1 MSRFRP
7 DAQPVPK
14 MPQADLIFHNG
25 KVITVDARDTITD
38 AIAITGN
45 KVSSVGPASEVMAL
59 KGNETRLVNLAGRA
73 LLPGFNDA
81 HTHLELTSLGLGLAV
96 SCHTPP
102 HESIDDILSTLREH
116 AAGIPK
122 GEWIIAQGSLFQ
134 DMRLRE
140 KRYPDRHDLDR
151 VSTHHPILFKT
162 SYHMVVVNSKVLE
175 IAGITSGTPDPQGG
189 IIERDASGQPTGRMK
204 DMYHRLPVPMPDYET
219 VKDAIRRTGHDRFLT
234 NGVTTVQEKSETVAG
249 LRAMRELIDSGDMP
263 LRLSVYIHVPGTLP
277 LDSVLN
283 REIGDIEF
291 DEEWFRLGGVKLFN
305 DGGFS
310 ARAAALMEPYEG
322 HPDITG
328 KLGYADRELRRIV
341 RKVHR
346 SGLQLR
352 MHTNGDRAIKQL
364 IDTFETVFGI
374 PAGVGDDATLRHR
387 AEHVGNVLLRDD
399 LTISRLASA
408 KILPCPNPA
417 FIYSVAEFIAPYL
430 GPERSHPSFR
440 FRTLLDAGFNVP
452 GSSDCTGTD
461 PWLVNPMFGIWC
473 MVNRRSYSGDLLEP
487 QEKVSVAEAIR
498 IYTWNSA
505 YSEFQEQVKGS
516 IEEGKLADL
525 VVLERDPLTAPEEAL
540 KDIRVDQTW
549 VDGKLVYNRYAA

>member
-1 MSRFRP
+1 
-7 DAQPVPK
+7 
-14 MPQADLIFHNG
+14 MPQADAIFHNG
-25 KVITVDARDTITD
+25 PILTVDAQDTVSQ
-38 AIAITGN
+38 AAAVTGN
-45 KVSSVGPASEVMAL
+45 KISAVGSAEEVLAS
-59 KGNETRLVNLAGRA
+59 KGDGTRVVDLEGRA
-73 LLPGFNDA
+73 LVPGFNDA

-102 HESIDDILSTLREH
+102 HESIEDILTTLSEH
-116 AAGIPK
+116 AAGVPK

-151 VSTHHPILFKT
+151 VSVDHPILFKT

-175 IAGITSGTPDPQGG
+175 IAGITSDTPDPQGG
-189 IIERDASGQPTGRMK
+189 IIERDSSGEPTGRMK

-219 VKDAIRRTGHDRFLT
+219 VKDAIRRTVHDRFLA
-234 NGVTTVQEKSETVAG
+234 NGVTTVQEMSETVAG
-249 LRAMRELIDSGDMP
+249 LGAMRELIDSGEMP

-277 LDSVLN
+277 LENVLN
-283 REIGDIEF
+283 REIGDFEF
-291 DEEWFRLGGVKLFN
+291 DDAWLRLGGVKLFI

-310 ARAAALMEPYEG
+310 ARAAALQDPYEG
-322 HPDITG
+322 YPDITG
-328 KLGYADRELRRIV
+328 KLGYEDRELRRIV

-346 SGLQLR
+346 AGLQLR

-364 IDTFETVFGI
+364 IDAFETVFGI
-374 PAGVGDDATLRHR
+374 PAGVGEDWPYRHR

-408 KILPCPNPA
+408 KILPVPNPA
-417 FIYSVAEFIAPYL
+417 FIYSVAEFVAPYL

-440 FRTLLDAGFNVP
+440 FRTLLDAGFRVP

-473 MVNRRSYSGDLLEP
+473 MVNRRTYSGDLLEP
-487 QEKVSVAEAIR
+487 EEKVSVAEAIR
-498 IYTWNSA
+498 IYTYNSA
-505 YSEFQEQVKGS
+505 YAEFQEEVKGS

-525 VVLERDPLTAPEEAL
+525 VVLDRDPITAPEETL

-549 VDGKLVYNRYAA
+549 VDGKLVFSRDPNEESSNG

>member
-487 QEKVSVAEAIR
+487 EEKVSVAEAIR

-505 YSEFQEQVKGS
+505 YSEFQEQAKGS

-525 VVLERDPLTAPEEAL
+525 LVLERDPLTAPEEAL

>member
-1 MSRFRP
+1 MGRFRP
-7 DAQPVPK
+7 PLQPASD
-14 MPQADLIFHNG
+14 MPQADVIFHNG
-25 KVITVDARDTITD
+25 KVITVDARDTV
-38 AIAITGN
+38 AEAAAITGN
-45 KVSSVGPASEVMAL
+45 RVSAVGAEAEVLRA
-59 KGNETRLVNLAGRA
+59 KGEGTRVVDLAGRA

-102 HESIDDILSTLREH
+102 HESIDDILDTLREH
-116 AAGIPK
+116 AAATPR

-151 VSTHHPILFKT
+151 VSVEHPILFKT

-175 IAGITSGTPDPQGG
+175 IAGITADTPDPQGG

-204 DMYHRLPVPMPDYET
+204 DMYHRLPVPMPDYDT
-219 VKDAIRRTGHDRFLT
+219 VKDAIRRTGHERFLA
-234 NGVTTVQEKSETVAG
+234 NGVTTVQEKSETVSG
-249 LRAMRELIDSGDMP
+249 LTAMRELIDSGEMP
-263 LRLSVYIHVPGTLP
+263 LRLSVYIHVPGTLS
-277 LDSVLN
+277 LDKVL
-283 REIGDIEF
+283 EGDIGGIEF
-291 DEEWFRLGGVKLFN
+291 DDEWFRLGGVKLFN

-310 ARAAALMEPYEG
+310 ARAAALVDPYEG

-328 KLGYADRELRRIV
+328 KLGYDDRELRRIV

-346 SGLQLR
+346 AGLQLR

-364 IDTFETVFGI
+364 IDVFETVFGI
-374 PAGVGDDATLRHR
+374 PAGVGDDTSLRHR

-417 FIYSVAEFIAPYL
+417 FIYSVAEFVAPYL

-473 MVNRRSYSGDLLEP
+473 MVNRRTYSGDLLEP
-487 QEKVSVAEAIR
+487 EEKVSVAEAIR

-516 IEEGKLADL
+516 IEVGKLGDL
-525 VVLERDPLTAPEEAL
+525 VVLERDPLTAPEEEL
-540 KDIRVDQTW
+540 KDIRIDQTW
-549 VDGKLVYNRYAA
+549 VDGKQVYNRDAA

>member
-1 MSRFRP
+1 
-7 DAQPVPK
+7 
-14 MPQADLIFHNG
+14 MPQADVIFHNG
-25 KVITVDARDTITD
+25 PVLTVDAQDSVSE
-38 AIAITGN
+38 AVAVTGN
-45 KVSSVGPASEVMAL
+45 RISAVGHAEEILAS
-59 KGNETRLVNLAGRA
+59 KGDNTRIVDLAGRA
-73 LLPGFNDA
+73 VIPGFNDA

-102 HESIDDILSTLREH
+102 HETIEDILTTLRQH
-116 AAGIPK
+116 ASCVPK

-134 DMRLRE
+134 DMRLRD
-140 KRYPDRHDLDR
+140 KRYPDRQDLDR
-151 VSTHHPILFKT
+151 VSVDHPILFKT

-175 IAGITSGTPDPQGG
+175 IAGITADTPDPQGG
-189 IIERDASGQPTGRMK
+189 IIERDSSGQPTGRMK
-204 DMYHRLPVPMPDYET
+204 DMYHRLPVPMPDYPT
-219 VKDAIRRTGHDRFLT
+219 VKDAIRRTGNERFLA

-249 LRAMRELIDSGDMP
+249 LGAMRELIDSGEMP
-263 LRLSVYIHVPGTLP
+263 LRLSIYIHVPGTLP
-277 LDSVLN
+277 LDKVLN
-283 REIGDIEF
+283 REIGDLEF
-291 DEEWFRLGGVKLFN
+291 DDEWFRLGGVKLFN

-328 KLGYADRELRRIV
+328 KLGYDDRELRRII

-374 PAGVGDDATLRHR
+374 PAGVGDDSSFRHR

-399 LTISRLASA
+399 LTISRLAGA

-417 FIYSVAEFIAPYL
+417 FIYSVAEFVAPYL

-440 FRTLLDAGFNVP
+440 FRTLLDAGFRVP

-473 MVNRRSYSGDLLEP
+473 MVNRRTYSGDLLEP
-487 QEKVSVAEAIR
+487 EEKVSVAEALR
-498 IYTWNSA
+498 IYTYNSA
-505 YSEFQEQVKGS
+505 YAEFQEQVKGS

-525 VVLERDPLTAPEEAL
+525 VVLERDPLTAPKEEL

-549 VDGKLVYNRYAA
+549 VDGKLVYSRDTA

>member
-1 MSRFRP
+1 MGRFRP
-7 DAQPVPK
+7 ILWPASD
-14 MPQADLIFHNG
+14 MPQADVIFHNG
-25 KVITVDARDTITD
+25 KVVTVDARDTIAQAV
-38 AIAITGN
+38 AISGN
-45 KVSSVGPASEVMAL
+45 KISFVGNDDEVMAL
-59 KGNETRLVNLAGRA
+59 NGDSTQIVDLAGRP

-102 HESIDDILSTLREH
+102 HESIDEILTTLREH
-116 AAGIPK
+116 TAGLPK

-134 DMRLRE
+134 DMRLEE

-151 VSTHHPILFKT
+151 VSADHPILFKT

-175 IAGITSGTPDPQGG
+175 IAGITADTPDPQGG
-189 IIERDASGQPTGRMK
+189 IIERDSSGQPTGRMK
-204 DMYHRLPVPMPDYET
+204 DMYHRLPVPMPDYAT
-219 VKDAIRRTGHDRFLT
+219 VKDAIRRTGHERFLA

-249 LRAMRELIDSGDMP
+249 LTAMRELIDSGEMP

-277 LDSVLN
+277 LDKVLN

-291 DEEWFRLGGVKLFN
+291 DDEWFRLGGVKLFN

-310 ARAAALMEPYEG
+310 ARAAALNDPYEG

-328 KLGYADRELRRIV
+328 KLGYDDRELRRII

-346 SGLQLR
+346 AGLQLR

-374 PAGVGDDATLRHR
+374 PAGVGDDSSFRHR

-399 LTISRLASA
+399 LTISRLAGA

-417 FIYSVAEFIAPYL
+417 FIYSVAEFVAPYL

-440 FRTLLDAGFNVP
+440 FRTLLDAGFKVP

-473 MVNRRSYSGDLLEP
+473 MVNRRTYSGGLLEP
-487 QEKVSVAEAIR
+487 DEKVSVAEAIR
-498 IYTWNSA
+498 IYTYNSA
-505 YSEFQEQVKGS
+505 YSEFQEKVKGS
-516 IEEGKLADL
+516 IEGGKLADL
-525 VVLERDPLTAPEEAL
+525 VVLEKDPFNVAEEEL
-540 KDIRVDQTW
+540 KDIRVDETW
-549 VDGKLVYNRYAA
+549 VNGKRVYKRDAA

>member
-1 MSRFRP
+1 
-7 DAQPVPK
+7 
-14 MPQADLIFHNG
+14 MPQADVIFHNG
-25 KVITVDARDTITD
+25 KVITVDARDTI
-38 AIAITGN
+38 AEAVAVTGN
-45 KVSSVGPASEVMAL
+45 KISAVGADAQVMRL
-59 KGNETRLVNLAGRA
+59 KGDATRVVDLADRA

-102 HESIDDILSTLREH
+102 HESIEDILTTLREH
-116 AAGIPK
+116 ASGVPK

-140 KRYPDRHDLDR
+140 KRYPDHRDLDR
-151 VSTHHPILFKT
+151 VSVDHPILFKT

-175 IAGITSGTPDPQGG
+175 IAGITADTPDPQGG

-204 DMYHRLPVPMPDYET
+204 DMYHRLPVPMPDYEA
-219 VKDAIRRTGHDRFLT
+219 VKDAIKRTGCDRFLA

-249 LRAMRELIDSGDMP
+249 LGAMRELIDTGEMP

-277 LDSVLN
+277 LDRVLN
-283 REIGDIEF
+283 GDVGDFEF
-291 DEEWFRLGGVKLFN
+291 DDEWFRLGGVKLFI

-310 ARAAALMEPYEG
+310 ARAAALQDPYEG

-328 KLGYADRELRRIV
+328 KLGYEDRELRRIV
-341 RKVHR
+341 RRVHR
-346 SGLQLR
+346 AGLQLR
-352 MHTNGDRAIKQL
+352 MHTNGDRAINQL
-364 IDTFETVFGI
+364 LDAFETVFGI
-374 PAGVGDDATLRHR
+374 PAGVGDDSSFRHR
-387 AEHVGNVLLRDD
+387 AEHIGNVLLRDD

-408 KILPCPNPA
+408 KVLPVPNPA
-417 FIYSVAEFIAPYL
+417 FIYSVAEFLPPYL
-430 GPERSHPSFR
+430 GPERTHPSFR
-440 FRTLLDAGFNVP
+440 FRTLLDAGFRVP

-473 MVNRRSYSGDLLEP
+473 LVNRRTYSGGLLEP
-487 QEKVSVAEAIR
+487 EEKVSVGEAIR
-498 IYTWNSA
+498 IYTYNSA
-505 YSEFQEQVKGS
+505 YAEFQEEVKGS

-525 VVLERDPLTAPEEAL
+525 VVLERDPLTTRAEEL

-549 VDGKLVYNRYAA
+549 VDGKRVFSRDAA